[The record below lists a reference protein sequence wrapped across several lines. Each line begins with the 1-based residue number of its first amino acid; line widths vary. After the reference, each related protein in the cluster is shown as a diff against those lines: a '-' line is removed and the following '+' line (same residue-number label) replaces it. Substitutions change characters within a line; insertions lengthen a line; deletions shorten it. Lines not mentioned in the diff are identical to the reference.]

1 MSVGAPELVIGAGEQ
16 AELAEHEI
24 EVAEI
29 AARSP
34 WQLFWRR
41 FRQDR
46 LAVVSLGVI
55 IALILI
61 AIFAPLIIKVVG
73 APGPNTQNLQSA
85 PTGPMNQF
93 GGPTGPSHN
102 ALWPFIV
109 VLGGLVLAMLL
120 TASPWADALRR
131 RRIPT
136 LIVAASF
143 IAGIVLAVVFWGSAK
158 HIFGVDPLGRDVF
171 ARVLYGAR
179 ISLFVAFVA
188 TGLSMVV
195 GVTLGMIA
203 GFFRGGVDMAISRVI
218 DLMLAFPILL
228 LALGLAA
235 ACSLGKG
242 CFGGALKPGLV
253 VVIFV
258 IAFVNWTYIARIVR
272 GQVLSLREKE
282 FVEAARS
289 LGASNRRIIFREIL
303 PNLAAPIIVYAT
315 LIIPQNVLFEAALS
329 FLGAGI
335 QPPTASW
342 GAMLADATSIYNVAW
357 WYMVFPGA
365 ALLITVLAFN
375 LVGDGLQDA
384 LHPKAANA

>member
-1 MSVGAPELVIGAGEQ
+1 VSIGAPELLVDPEVVVDGSVPAVAGD
-16 AELAEHEI
+16 
-24 EVAEI
+24 I

-34 WQLFWRR
+34 LELFLRR

-46 LAVVSLGVI
+46 VALIALGVI
-55 IALILI
+55 AFLILV
-61 AIFAPLIIKVVG
+61 AIFAPLLIKAVG
-73 APGPNTQNLQSA
+73 APGPNVQNASQ
-85 PTGPMNQF
+85 PTLTAF
-93 GGPTGPSHN
+93 GTPTGPSPN
-102 ALWPFIV
+102 ALWPFIA
-109 VLGGLVLAMLL
+109 VLAGTLLAMLAS
-120 TASPWADALRR
+120 TSPWARLHGRVPRA
-131 RRIPT
+131 IFA
-136 LIVAASF
+136 VSV
-143 IAGIVLAVVFWGSAK
+143 VLAIALAIADWPSA
-158 HIFGVDPLGRDVF
+158 HHLFGVDALGRDVF

-179 ISLFVAFVA
+179 VSLLVAFVA
-188 TGLSMVV
+188 TGLSMIV
-195 GVTLGMIA
+195 GVTLGMVA
-203 GFFRGGVDMAISRVI
+203 GYFRGPVDMAISRVI
-218 DLMLAFPILL
+218 DLLLAFPILL

-242 CFGGALKPGLV
+242 CFGGLLKPGLI

-289 LGASNRRIIFREIL
+289 LGASNTRIIFKEIL
-303 PNLAAPIIVYAT
+303 PNLVAPIIVYAT
-315 LIIPQNVLFEAALS
+315 LIIPQNILFESALS

-342 GAMLADATSIYNVAW
+342 GSMLADATTSYSVAW

-384 LHPKAANA
+384 LHPKSAS

>member
-1 MSVGAPELVIGAGEQ
+1 VSIGAPELLVDPADAVETVVVPGD
-16 AELAEHEI
+16 
-24 EVAEI
+24 I

-34 WQLFWRR
+34 LQLFWRR
-41 FRQDR
+41 FRQDKVA
-46 LAVVSLGVI
+46 LVAMGVI
-55 IALILI
+55 AFLILA
-61 AIFAPLIIKVVG
+61 AIFAPLIIKLVG
-73 APGPNTQNLQSA
+73 ASGPNVQHESQ
-85 PTGPMNQF
+85 PTMTAF
-93 GGPTGPSHN
+93 GTPTGPSHN

-109 VLGGLVLAMLL
+109 VLAGGALALLAATLPWDFLHGRVPRLIFAVSVVLA
-120 TASPWADALRR
+120 
-131 RRIPT
+131 
-136 LIVAASF
+136 
-143 IAGIVLAVVFWGSAK
+143 IVLAIIFWPSD
-158 HIFGVDPLGRDVF
+158 HHLFGVDEVGRDVF

-179 ISLFVAFVA
+179 VSLFVAFVA

-195 GVTLGMIA
+195 GVTLGMVA
-203 GFFRGGVDMAISRVI
+203 GYFRGWIDMGISRFI
-218 DLMLAFPILL
+218 DLLLAFPILL

-235 ACSLGKG
+235 ACSGKG
-242 CFGGALKPGLV
+242 GCLDNLLKPGLV

-289 LGASNRRIIFREIL
+289 LGASNTRIIFKEIL
-303 PNLAAPIIVYAT
+303 PNLVAPIIVYAT
-315 LIIPQNVLFEAALS
+315 LIIPQNILFEAALS
-329 FLGAGI
+329 YLGAGI

-342 GAMLADATSIYNVAW
+342 GAMLADATNLYSTAW

-384 LHPKAANA
+384 LHPKSAS

>member
-1 MSVGAPELVIGAGEQ
+1 VSIGAPELLVDADVVDVVVPAVGD
-16 AELAEHEI
+16 
-24 EVAEI
+24 I

-34 WQLFWRR
+34 LELFLRR

-46 LAVVSLGVI
+46 VAVISLGVI
-55 IALILI
+55 GLLILT

-73 APGPNTQNLQSA
+73 APGPNVQHESQ
-85 PTGPMNQF
+85 PTMTAF
-93 GGPTGPSHN
+93 GTPTGPSHN
-102 ALWPFIV
+102 ALWPFLV
-109 VLGGLVLAMLL
+109 VLAGTLLAMLAS
-120 TASPWADALRR
+120 TSPWARLHGRVPRTIFA
-131 RRIPT
+131 
-136 LIVAASF
+136 VSVV
-143 IAGIVLAVVFWGSAK
+143 IAIVLAIIFWPSAK
-158 HIFGVDPLGRDVF
+158 HLFGVDSVGRDVF

-179 ISLFVAFVA
+179 VSLFVAFVA
-188 TGLSMVV
+188 TGLSMIV
-195 GVTLGMIA
+195 GVTLGMVA
-203 GFFRGGVDMAISRVI
+203 GYFRGPVDMAISRVI
-218 DLMLAFPILL
+218 DLLLAFPILL
-228 LALGLAA
+228 LALGLAT
-235 ACSLGKG
+235 ACSLGHG
-242 CFGGALKPGLV
+242 CFGGLLKPGLV

-289 LGASNRRIIFREIL
+289 LGASNSRIIFKEIL
-303 PNLAAPIIVYAT
+303 PNLVAPIIVYAT
-315 LIIPQNVLFEAALS
+315 LIIPQNILFEAALS

-342 GAMLADATSIYNVAW
+342 GSMLADATTSYNIAW

-384 LHPKAANA
+384 LHPKSASN

>member
-1 MSVGAPELVIGAGEQ
+1 VSIGAPELLVDADVVDVVVPAVGD
-16 AELAEHEI
+16 
-24 EVAEI
+24 I

-34 WQLFWRR
+34 LELFLRR

-46 LAVVSLGVI
+46 VAVISLGVI
-55 IALILI
+55 GLLILT

-73 APGPNTQNLQSA
+73 APGPNVQNESQ
-85 PTGPMNQF
+85 PTMTAF
-93 GGPTGPSHN
+93 GTPTGPSHN
-102 ALWPFIV
+102 ALWPFLV
-109 VLGGLVLAMLL
+109 VLAGTLLAMLAS
-120 TASPWADALRR
+120 TSPWARLHGRVPRTIFA
-131 RRIPT
+131 
-136 LIVAASF
+136 VSVV
-143 IAGIVLAVVFWGSAK
+143 IAIVLAIIFWPSAK
-158 HIFGVDPLGRDVF
+158 HLFGVDSVGRDVF

-179 ISLFVAFVA
+179 VSLFVAFVA
-188 TGLSMVV
+188 TGLSMIV
-195 GVTLGMIA
+195 GVTLGMVA
-203 GFFRGGVDMAISRVI
+203 GYFRGPVDMAISRVI
-218 DLMLAFPILL
+218 DLLLAFPILL
-228 LALGLAA
+228 LALGLAT
-235 ACSLGKG
+235 ACSLGHG
-242 CFGGALKPGLV
+242 CFGGLLKPGLV

-289 LGASNRRIIFREIL
+289 LGASNSRIIFKEIL
-303 PNLAAPIIVYAT
+303 PNLVAPIIVYAT
-315 LIIPQNVLFEAALS
+315 LIIPQNILFEAALS

-342 GAMLADATSIYNVAW
+342 GSMLADATTSYNIAW

-384 LHPKAANA
+384 LHPKSASN

>member
-1 MSVGAPELVIGAGEQ
+1 MSVGTSELMLDPESAADATLEPTIT
-16 AELAEHEI
+16 
-24 EVAEI
+24 EV

-34 WQLFWRR
+34 LELFWRR
-41 FRQDR
+41 FKSDR
-46 LAVVSLGVI
+46 VAVVSLGVI
-55 IALILI
+55 VALILV
-61 AIFAPLIIKVVG
+61 AIFAPLIIKAVG
-73 APGPNTQNLQSA
+73 APPPNLQNDTALS
-85 PTGPMNQF
+85 TF
-93 GGPTGPSHN
+93 GTATGPSSN

-109 VLGGLVLAMLL
+109 AVAGAVLAML
-120 TASPWADALRR
+120 ASAAPSATVRR
-131 RRIPT
+131 RAPAI
-136 LIVAASF
+136 IFAA
-143 IAGIVLAVVFWGSAK
+143 AIVLAIVLAAIFWPGAK
-158 HIFGVDPLGRDVF
+158 HIFGVDSLGRDIF

-179 ISLFVAFVA
+179 ISLLVAFVA
-188 TGLSMVV
+188 TGLSMIV
-195 GVTLGMIA
+195 GVTLGMTA
-203 GFFRGGVDMAISRVI
+203 GFFRGAVDMGISRLI
-218 DLMLAFPILL
+218 DVLLAFPILL
-228 LALGLAA
+228 LALGLAS
-235 ACSLGKG
+235 ACSLGHG

-303 PNLAAPIIVYAT
+303 PNLVAPIIVYAT
-315 LIIPQNVLFEAALS
+315 LIIPQNILFEAALS
-329 FLGAGI
+329 FLGAGV

-342 GAMLADATSIYNVAW
+342 GAMLADATTIYNVAW

-384 LHPKAANA
+384 LHPKAGNA